1 MNLSNE
7 TDPGVVKFSLG
18 GVVATPGALS
28 ALQQFNIKPVQL
40 FARHCGGDWGELDP
54 EDVNANEQAL
64 KHGGRLM
71 SCYTLGGAC
80 KIWIITEAD
89 RSSSCLLLPEEY

>member
-1 MNLSNE
+1 MNSSR
-7 TDPGVVKFSLG
+7 DIHHGAAKFSLG

-40 FARHCGGDWGELDP
+40 FNRHCGGDWGELDP
-54 EDVNANEQAL
+54 EDAKANEQAL

-71 SCYTLGGAC
+71 SSYKLSEEC